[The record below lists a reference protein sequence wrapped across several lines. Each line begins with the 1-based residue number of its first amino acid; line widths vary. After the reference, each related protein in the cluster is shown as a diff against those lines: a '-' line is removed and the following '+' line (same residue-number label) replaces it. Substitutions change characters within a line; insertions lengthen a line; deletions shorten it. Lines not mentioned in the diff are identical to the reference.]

1 METTAGYGLCVLPNL
16 LPSGCWRWLAGA
28 RWSLRRRC
36 TKNRLVF
43 ACFCFYFKIRTNC
56 WNLSWTLD
64 ELQILVLDFS
74 FFVQRSASW
83 EMTDWETEPQTLNII
98 YSWPLTFPS
107 APAPVSPAQL
117 SAGSVPPSAWWEGPG
132 PERMPP
138 WGDPD
143 EAPSPPPPL
152 PPPSPQTSLSLP
164 PSSLNEPKQDQQKVN
179 NNMCKHRKQQTVLFS
194 FKNSEDQGGNSNLQN
209 VWDDLST
216 TLINMLQFFLL
227 LDL

>member
-1 METTAGYGLCVLPNL
+1 MGNV
-16 LPSGCWRWLAGA
+16 
-28 RWSLRRRC
+28 
-36 TKNRLVF
+36 VF
-43 ACFCFYFKIRTNC
+43 P
-56 WNLSWTLD
+56 
-64 ELQILVLDFS
+64 
-74 FFVQRSASW
+74 
-83 EMTDWETEPQTLNII
+83 TDWETEPQTLNII

-143 EAPSPPPPL
+143 EAASPPPPL

-179 NNMCKHRKQQTVLFS
+179 NNMCKHKKQQTALFS
-194 FKNSEDQGGNSNLQN
+194 FKNQGGNLNLQN

-216 TLINMLQFFLL
+216 TLINMFSFFYSWICKTSHRGEIPYMVISGSKAPPTSILFMSGSQ
-227 LDL
+227 